1 MNLKTWLEDW
11 SFLCRLMDIKFA
23 RINPCNDNILLAKAT
38 RKSARDLKNLHILP
52 ANSAEGL
59 RSRRE
64 RCWGYVSTYEN
75 TPKSYHI
82 SPLIVAAT
90 LVVQGRA
97 QLEHS
102 SHIVKVLVKATCY
115 HFKPWCI
122 LKEMTKPAGP
132 FGTMPQES
140 WHPGRVLNWLA
151 LSNSTAGKGTP
162 MQVIKQLEHGRT
174 STTKKQN
181 WSSFQT
187 KYD

>member
-1 MNLKTWLEDW
+1 MN
-11 SFLCRLMDIKFA
+11 FA
-23 RINPCNDNILLAKAT
+23 RKFSRGPQVQERALLV
-38 RKSARDLKNLHILP
+38 
-52 ANSAEGL
+52 L
-59 RSRRE
+59 RIYL
-64 RCWGYVSTYEN
+64 WKKYTQ
-75 TPKSYHI
+75 K
-82 SPLIVAAT
+82 VAASSPEKLPQLY

-151 LSNSTAGKGTP
+151 LSNSTAGKCTP

>member
-1 MNLKTWLEDW
+1 
-11 SFLCRLMDIKFA
+11 MDIKFA

-59 RSRRE
+59 RARRE

-102 SHIVKVLVKATCY
+102 SHIVKVGVEATC
-115 HFKPWCI
+115 
-122 LKEMTKPAGP
+122 
-132 FGTMPQES
+132 
-140 WHPGRVLNWLA
+140 
-151 LSNSTAGKGTP
+151 
-162 MQVIKQLEHGRT
+162 
-174 STTKKQN
+174 
-181 WSSFQT
+181 
-187 KYD
+187 

>member
-1 MNLKTWLEDW
+1 MTTFSWPKPQENRLGILKIYTFCQQIQQRASGPGE
-11 SFLCRLMDIKFA
+11 
-23 RINPCNDNILLAKAT
+23 
-38 RKSARDLKNLHILP
+38 SAAGVTL
-52 ANSAEGL
+52 
-59 RSRRE
+59 
-64 RCWGYVSTYEN
+64 STYEN

-140 WHPGRVLNWLA
+140 
-151 LSNSTAGKGTP
+151 
-162 MQVIKQLEHGRT
+162 
-174 STTKKQN
+174 
-181 WSSFQT
+181 
-187 KYD
+187 